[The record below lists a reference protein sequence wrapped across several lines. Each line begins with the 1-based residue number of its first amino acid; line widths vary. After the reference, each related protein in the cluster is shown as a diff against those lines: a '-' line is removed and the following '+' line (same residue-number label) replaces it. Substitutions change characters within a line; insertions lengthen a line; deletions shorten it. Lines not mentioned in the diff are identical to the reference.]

1 MAARTHARTHAH
13 AQTLRRSQ
21 APVVRLD
28 TLTFFSPCWKSH
40 RCAADE
46 AGADW
51 QLSTGLARAP
61 PTISS
66 AAHKRPEKV
75 ADQTKRSLG
84 TQWVSGVRCRSASRR
99 GCSGG
104 EQGWWGDDDGDDS
117 RRKLSTPRA
126 KGKRRKRPSVVQER
140 GRRTTSLVRR
150 SLPPFLP
157 PRLCSLFPISP
168 FVSSSRHH
176 SFISSLH
183 RPSFATLTLFFSSFP
198 PSSFLFFCHKPPSPA
213 SYFSLPAFSRFTP
226 QNSSTGA
233 RKVMNERL
241 HAESGPRSPSIT
253 SPVGQ
258 SRSLAGSNYSL
269 CKLRPLPTFT
279 ERDVGPPWRS
289 FP

>member
-150 SLPPFLP
+150 SLPPFSSSSP
-157 PRLCSLFPISP
+157 LFSIPNFPFRQLISP
-168 FVSSSRHH
+168 SQFY
-176 SFISSLH
+176 L
-183 RPSFATLTLFFSSFP
+183 FP
-198 PSSFLFFCHKPPSPA
+198 PSTFFCNAHSFFLLFFPLPLFSSSVINPPAQLLAFLFQPS
-213 SYFSLPAFSRFTP
+213 LDL
-226 QNSSTGA
+226 
-233 RKVMNERL
+233 L
-241 HAESGPRSPSIT
+241 HRTRPRAL
-253 SPVGQ
+253 V
-258 SRSLAGSNYSL
+258 
-269 CKLRPLPTFT
+269 KL
-279 ERDVGPPWRS
+279 
-289 FP
+289 

>member
-140 GRRTTSLVRR
+140 QAHHKPRAPLVTPLFFLLASVLYSQFPLSSAHLAITVL
-150 SLPPFLP
+150 SLPSIDLLLQ
-157 PRLCSLFPISP
+157 RS
-168 FVSSSRHH
+168 
-176 SFISSLH
+176 
-183 RPSFATLTLFFSSFP
+183 LFFSSFP

-213 SYFSLPAFSRFTP
+213 SCFSLPAFSRFTP

-233 RKVMNERL
+233 RKVMNERR

>member
-140 GRRTTSLVRR
+140 QAHHKPRAPLVTPL
-150 SLPPFLP
+150 SSSSPLFSIPNFPFRQL
-157 PRLCSLFPISP
+157 ISP
-168 FVSSSRHH
+168 SQFY
-176 SFISSLH
+176 L
-183 RPSFATLTLFFSSFP
+183 FP
-198 PSSFLFFCHKPPSPA
+198 PSTFFCNAHSFFSPLFPLPLFSSSVINPPAQLLTFLFQPS
-213 SYFSLPAFSRFTP
+213 LDL
-226 QNSSTGA
+226 
-233 RKVMNERL
+233 L
-241 HAESGPRSPSIT
+241 HRTRPRAL
-253 SPVGQ
+253 V
-258 SRSLAGSNYSL
+258 
-269 CKLRPLPTFT
+269 KL
-279 ERDVGPPWRS
+279 
-289 FP
+289 